1 MAWRSRRMP
10 LLPPALAGTA
20 SKDPP
25 LGILAFRRSWSAK
38 TRSPRDGA
46 SKHRRDP
53 EPWKRRARS
62 VVIGVMLSRTEPLSV
77 APDVTPLIRPSRI
90 SAQLRVQGR
99 ISLSEVLSAL
109 SCALDLTE
117 GAPAGHTMR
126 TCLIGMRLAEA
137 IGIDA
142 EQRSAL
148 YYALLLK
155 DAGCS
160 SNAGR
165 MAALFGAD
173 DQAVKPRMKLVDWHA
188 RARLA
193 VETALTVAPGGSL
206 LERARQFF

>member
-1 MAWRSRRMP
+1 MTKVTRSLRWAKTTER
-10 LLPPALAGTA
+10 GSRT
-20 SKDPP
+20 
-25 LGILAFRRSWSAK
+25 AFRRSEHRKKASSRHGGSEH
-38 TRSPRDGA
+38 RSDPKPSKRDA
-46 SKHRRDP
+46 
-53 EPWKRRARS
+53 PW
-62 VVIGVMLSRTEPLSV
+62 VVIGVMHSRTEPLVV

-126 TCLIGMRLAEA
+126 SCLIGMRIAEA
-137 IGIDA
+137 IGVEA
-142 EQRSAL
+142 NQRSAL

-173 DQAVKPRMKLVDWHA
+173 DQIVKPRTKLVDC
-188 RARLA
+188 LA
-193 VETALTVAPGGSL
+193 
-206 LERARQFF
+206 

>member
-1 MAWRSRRMP
+1 MMP
-10 LLPPALAGTA
+10 N
-20 SKDPP
+20 
-25 LGILAFRRSWSAK
+25 
-38 TRSPRDGA
+38 
-46 SKHRRDP
+46 
-53 EPWKRRARS
+53 
-62 VVIGVMLSRTEPLSV
+62 RTELLDA

-90 SAQLRVQGR
+90 SQQLAVQGR

-126 TCLIGMRLAEA
+126 TCLIGMRIAES
-137 IGIDA
+137 IGIDT

-165 MAALFGAD
+165 MAALFEPPAI
-173 DQAVKPRMKLVDWHA
+173 PH
-188 RARLA
+188 
-193 VETALTVAPGGSL
+193 TVIRNDEDGVSSL
-206 LERARQFF
+206 LSQVRVILKDL